1 MILTH
6 PFLYR
11 CHDLVELFL
20 NVKTLSQF
28 NKNLEKQSIK
38 DPDRYPTNKYLGDGW
53 EFFCEALI
61 KTHQYDNRIGIFDY
75 TPVIRNDNGVDGYG
89 TNIYGELSAIQHKYR
104 SKTNLLLTSEKDNL
118 NSFITESTISK
129 KIIPDKKYRHYIFTT
144 AEGLNHYTSH
154 EKFKGVVK
162 CYGYNDIKKLVD
174 NNIHFWNF
182 IRSEI
187 NENNKKLKNI

>member
-1 MILTH
+1 MIIGLGYLIIH
-6 PFLYR
+6 LLYA
-11 CHDLVELFL
+11 
-20 NVKTLSQF
+20 T
-28 NKNLEKQSIK
+28 
-38 DPDRYPTNKYLGDGW
+38 
-53 EFFCEALI
+53 
-61 KTHQYDNRIGIFDY
+61 
-75 TPVIRNDNGVDGYG
+75 
-89 TNIYGELSAIQHKYR
+89 IQHKYR